1 MRYRVKL
8 FPEITV
14 KSRPVRREM
23 VRYLR
28 TNIRNTLASIAPGV
42 RVRDEWDALE
52 IRPRQPLDDTA
63 RETFEARLRGVAGI
77 HEIQVVETHDWSSF
91 EDTAARLVPLWRET
105 LANRRFRV
113 SVKRRGQHDFRS
125 ETLERFLGA
134 ALLEAVPTARV
145 DLKQPEHDVR
155 LELHDARLTLVTRR
169 LSGLGGY
176 PMGTQGQALALTSGG
191 YDSPVAAWQMM
202 RRGLKT
208 HFLYFDLGGPDQERV
223 VRQVV
228 DRLWRGY
235 GASHRVDFISMPFVE
250 VMNAIQRTAPAALA
264 GVVLKRMMVRAANRI
279 AQRHRLPALITGD
292 ALAQVSSQSLTNL
305 GLIDAASE
313 RPILRPLIASDKQ
326 TIIEQ
331 ARHIG
336 TAELAEGL
344 PEVCGTISRKP
355 NTQPKPERILDAEA
369 GFDQSVLD
377 DAIARSSVVRSDQL
391 LNEDVPGRE
400 DAVATAS
407 PSATASRDL
416 RHDPSRDRVRV
427 IDIRHPD
434 ERDLD
439 PLILPEGQPLA
450 IPYFELGGRVAT
462 LPDDCHYLLYCAQGT
477 MSRMQA
483 AHLTDRGYDN
493 VGVYFPDL
501 PD

>member
-28 TNIRNTLASIAPGV
+28 TNIRNTLASVAPGV

-52 IRPRQPLDDTA
+52 IRPRRSLDDTA
-63 RETFEARLRGVAGI
+63 REAFEARLRGVAGI

-134 ALLEAVPTARV
+134 ALLEAVPSARV

-155 LELHDARLTLVTRR
+155 LELHDTRLTLVTRR
-169 LSGLGGY
+169 LPGLGGY
-176 PMGTQGQALALTSGG
+176 PMGTQGQALALISGG

-208 HFLYFDLGGPDQERV
+208 HFLYFDLGGPDQEHV

-235 GASHRVDFISMPFVE
+235 GASHRVDFISVPFVE
-250 VMNAIQRTAPAALA
+250 VMHAIQRTVPAGLA
-264 GVVLKRMMVRAANRI
+264 GVILKRMMVRAANRI
-279 AQRHRLPALITGD
+279 AQRHRLPALVTGD

-331 ARHIG
+331 ARRIG

-355 NTQPKPERILDAEA
+355 NTRPKPERILDAET

-377 DAIARSSVVRSDQL
+377 DAIARASVVRSDQL
-391 LNEDVPGRE
+391 LNEDVTRSD

-407 PSATASRDL
+407 PSATASRDQ
-416 RHDPSRDRVRV
+416 VRV

-439 PLILPEGQPLA
+439 PLVLPEGQPLV
-450 IPYFELGGRVAT
+450 IPYFELGERVAT

-483 AHLTDRGYDN
+483 AHLTDQGYDN
-493 VGVYFPDL
+493 IGVYLPDL
-501 PD
+501 PDLPD